1 MQRVSPH
8 SIDKKV
14 IKGLYAITPDE
25 SNTDELLR
33 KVRLALLGGASV
45 LQYRNKTA
53 NAELKRQQALALRQL
68 VSEFDCTYLINDDAQ
83 LAVQVNADGAHLGG
97 EDGSVAAARELLG
110 ETKIIGVSCYNRLTL
125 AYQAATQGVDYIAF
139 GAFFPS
145 EIKPDAVKAE
155 VKMLQTARNEL
166 HLPIVAIGGI
176 TLQNGVS
183 LIEAGADALA
193 VISALWNAADI
204 RASAQQFSILFSRA

>member
-110 ETKIIGVSCYNRLTL
+110 ETKIIGV
-125 AYQAATQGVDYIAF
+125 
-139 GAFFPS
+139 
-145 EIKPDAVKAE
+145 
-155 VKMLQTARNEL
+155 
-166 HLPIVAIGGI
+166 
-176 TLQNGVS
+176 
-183 LIEAGADALA
+183 
-193 VISALWNAADI
+193 
-204 RASAQQFSILFSRA
+204 